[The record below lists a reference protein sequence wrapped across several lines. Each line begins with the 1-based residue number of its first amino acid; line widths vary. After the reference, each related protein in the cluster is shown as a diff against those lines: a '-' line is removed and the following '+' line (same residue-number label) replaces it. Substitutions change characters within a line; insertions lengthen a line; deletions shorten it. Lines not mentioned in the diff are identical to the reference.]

1 MTKQVQDQIAAQL
14 EISHG
19 LAVITLNR
27 ARSYNAFDLALGEA
41 LVDALISCDEDR
53 RVRAVLVTGNGPAFC
68 AGGDI
73 RQMMEHV
80 ERDGDAG
87 RFLKTLTI
95 RLHAAVATITHM
107 PKPVVMAVNGPAAG
121 AGFSLAMAGDVVLAA
136 ESATFT
142 MAYTAI
148 GLPPDGGIS
157 FHLPRLIGPKLAF
170 ELTCTNRSL
179 SAAEAH
185 ALGIVSRIYPQASLL
200 TGAKEYASALAKG
213 PTEALARA
221 KRLIAMGTE
230 NSLETQMEHE
240 RQAIAACGR
249 SADFKEGIAAFL
261 EKRSANYQG
270 A

>member
-1 MTKQVQDQIAAQL
+1 MTNHGKDEVAVQL
-14 EISHG
+14 EFSHS

-27 ARSYNAFDLALGEA
+27 PQSYNAFNLALGDA
-41 LVDALISCDEDR
+41 LVDSLISCDEDR

-87 RFLKTLTI
+87 RFLKTLAL
-95 RLHAAVATITHM
+95 RLHGAIATISHM
-107 PKPVVMAVNGPAAG
+107 PKPVVMAVNGAAAG
-121 AGFSLAMAGDVVLAA
+121 AGFSLAMAGDVLIAA
-136 ESATFT
+136 EGATFT

-157 FHLPRLIGPKLAF
+157 FHLPRSLGPKLAF
-170 ELTCTNRSL
+170 ELTCSNRAL
-179 SAAEAH
+179 SAADAH
-185 ALGIVSRIYPQASLL
+185 ALGIVSRLYPATSFLAQ
-200 TGAKEYASALAKG
+200 AKEYASALAKG

-261 EKRSANYQG
+261 AKRSATFQG
-270 A
+270 R